1 MLIENC
7 RPCGNCSHCL
17 RFWEAFP
24 THLLLLGKAQVQY
37 SQLPNGSDHFVL
49 GCKQKFQ
56 ILVEGSNQVLSHV
69 PIQSISVTLPGD
81 LEQYEIDLEAPVT
94 SELIGV
100 LQIRKKRE
108 VTRWWWHL
116 IRVLHIL
123 FANFTECTMW
133 AVLSCMEPPKLFRR
147 VDNICSHSCTKQK
160 NKTMRIT
167 ETSTSS
173 VQGLRFSQPF
183 C

>member
-1 MLIENC
+1 M
-7 RPCGNCSHCL
+7 
-17 RFWEAFP
+17 
-24 THLLLLGKAQVQY
+24 QY

-108 VTRWWWHL
+108 VTR
-116 IRVLHIL
+116 
-123 FANFTECTMW
+123 
-133 AVLSCMEPPKLFRR
+133 
-147 VDNICSHSCTKQK
+147 
-160 NKTMRIT
+160 
-167 ETSTSS
+167 
-173 VQGLRFSQPF
+173 
-183 C
+183 